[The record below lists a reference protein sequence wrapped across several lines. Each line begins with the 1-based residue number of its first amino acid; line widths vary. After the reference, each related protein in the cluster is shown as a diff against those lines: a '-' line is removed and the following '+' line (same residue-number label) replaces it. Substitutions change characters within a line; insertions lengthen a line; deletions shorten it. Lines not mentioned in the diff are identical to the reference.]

1 MFQEEIKDEIDKICA
16 KLTTADLQKQC
27 ASFVDEYLQLVLSLL
42 AQELDPNAVCQEI
55 GLCTK
60 IRASTGELYK
70 NIITRRFFWFCQV
83 MDLCIQLKA
92 NIASLGIL
100 VLQQHLTQ
108 GTCATGLCLRK
119 HST

>member
-1 MFQEEIKDEIDKICA
+1 MFSSNLNGFDRDAFLIFKLSLTFLNPTRNPQHISVFQEEIKDEIDKICA

-70 NIITRRFFWFCQV
+70 YIITRRFF
-83 MDLCIQLKA
+83 
-92 NIASLGIL
+92 
-100 VLQQHLTQ
+100 
-108 GTCATGLCLRK
+108 
-119 HST
+119 